1 MQNYLN
7 QQKQKQKQKQNKKDK
22 IENIEL
28 ICWTL
33 AAIFFVASFLN
44 VNLIF
49 TKEFFKLFSLKIFI
63 LTSILTLVFSTIAA
77 IFYNKSL

>member
-7 QQKQKQKQKQNKKDK
+7 QQKQKQNKKNK

-28 ICWTL
+28 TCWIL
-33 AAIFFVASFLN
+33 AAIFFAASFLN

-49 TKEFFKLFSLKIFI
+49 TKEFFEIFSLKIFV
-63 LTSILTLVFSTIAA
+63 LTSVLTLVFSTIAA
-77 IFYNKSL
+77 IFYNKSLRN

>member
-1 MQNYLN
+1 MQNYLT
-7 QQKQKQKQKQNKKDK
+7 QQKQKQNKKDK

-33 AAIFFVASFLN
+33 AVIFFAASFLN
-44 VNLIF
+44 INLIF
-49 TKEFFKLFSLKIFI
+49 TKEFFKLFSLKIFV

>member
-7 QQKQKQKQKQNKKDK
+7 QQKQKQNKKDK

-28 ICWTL
+28 ICWAL

-77 IFYNKSL
+77 IFHNKSL